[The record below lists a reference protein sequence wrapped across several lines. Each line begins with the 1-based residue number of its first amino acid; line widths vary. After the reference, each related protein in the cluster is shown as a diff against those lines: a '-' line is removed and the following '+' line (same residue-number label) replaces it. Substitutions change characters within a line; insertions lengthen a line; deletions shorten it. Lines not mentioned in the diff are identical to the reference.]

1 MPGLA
6 DQNVPS
12 GLPVPQV
19 RQLPDPEHSSEQSWR
34 DVCRNSVF
42 MLKACHWC
50 IGGIAISSLD
60 TQHPEKNKKLKKCE
74 KLKWIRELTYYILSF
89 LPAPRHKI
97 FQHLSG
103 MNIGLGMQVSW
114 PFFLSGEVSWHVF
127 LSGEAG
133 WQLSTGI
140 AKLICQMQFAMRK
153 NDKNNLIIILGVIIW
168 FKKCIQL
175 YTPRKV
181 SH

>member
-6 DQNVPS
+6 DQDVPS

-60 TQHPEKNKKLKKCE
+60 TQHPEKNKKVE
-74 KLKWIRELTYYILSF
+74 KMCKIKWIRTLTHY
-89 LPAPRHKI
+89 I
-97 FQHLSG
+97 FQLLLPSANIWNDYWQELSSSNFTPPRYSFFFIKQITYQIKNG
-103 MNIGLGMQVSW
+103 KLWKGENVNWKPDLNVSSHQT
-114 PFFLSGEVSWHVF
+114 L
-127 LSGEAG
+127 
-133 WQLSTGI
+133 
-140 AKLICQMQFAMRK
+140 
-153 NDKNNLIIILGVIIW
+153 VIHPLTTQIS
-168 FKKCIQL
+168 KCCI
-175 YTPRKV
+175 
-181 SH
+181 